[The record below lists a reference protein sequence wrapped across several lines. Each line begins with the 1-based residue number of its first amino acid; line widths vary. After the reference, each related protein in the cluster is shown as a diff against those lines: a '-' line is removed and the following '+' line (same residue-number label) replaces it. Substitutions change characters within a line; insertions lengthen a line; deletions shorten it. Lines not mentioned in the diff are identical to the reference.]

1 MDQASW
7 QERPTAPRVEADG
20 LAMPRRAL
28 AWATI
33 ILGLT
38 LAVLDGSIAN
48 VALPTIAE
56 EFKADPAVSIWI
68 VNGYQLAIVM
78 ALLPLSTLGEKYGYR
93 WVYLY
98 GILLF
103 TVASL
108 GCVLAPSLQGLTVAR
123 VVQGLGA
130 AGLMSVNAAVLRYT
144 VPQAKFGAAIGM
156 NALVV
161 AAASTAGPAISG
173 LLLAVASWRW
183 LFAINLPLGVLV
195 LALGWRSLPE
205 SDRTHE
211 RFDVPSAVLSAL
223 AFGLVV
229 TIIDSFGHAIAWGIV
244 LPQIAACV
252 LAFGWLFARARRM
265 ARPMLPLD
273 LLRLPIFSLSIS
285 TSVASFAAQMLA
297 FVSLPFTFQML
308 YQMSPTGVGLL
319 MMPWPLAVAVV
330 APMAGRLADSYS
342 PAMLGGAGL
351 ILLAVGLLLL
361 GLLPAHPAD
370 WDIAW
375 RMAVCGAGFGLFQ
388 SPNNRTMI
396 GAAPRERSGAASGM
410 LSVARLMGQSIGTAL
425 VALLLAQF
433 GIAGAVTALFTGA
446 GFAAVAAVFSLTRLA
461 Y

>member
-1 MDQASW
+1 MA
-7 QERPTAPRVEADG
+7 ARVAADG
-20 LAMPRRAL
+20 LAMPRRAF

-78 ALLPLSTLGEKYGYR
+78 ALLPLSTLGERYGYR

-108 GCVLAPSLQGLTVAR
+108 GCVLAPSLQALTVAR

-173 LLLAVASWRW
+173 VLLALASWRW

-195 LALGWRSLPE
+195 LLLGWRSLPE
-205 SDRTHE
+205 SDRTHD

-244 LPQIAACV
+244 LPQVVACV
-252 LAFGWLFARARRM
+252 LAFVWLFARARGT

-308 YQMSPTGVGLL
+308 YQMSPTGVGIL

-330 APMAGRLADSYS
+330 APLAGRLADRYS
-342 PAMLGGAGL
+342 SAVLGGTGL
-351 ILLAVGLLLL
+351 ILLAVGLVLL
-361 GLLPAHPAD
+361 GLLPADPAN

-375 RMAVCGAGFGLFQ
+375 RMALCGAGFGLFQ

-396 GAAPRERSGAASGM
+396 AAAPRERSGAASGM

-446 GFAAVAAVFSLTRLA
+446 AFAAVAAVFSLTRLA
-461 Y
+461 V

>member
-1 MDQASW
+1 MA
-7 QERPTAPRVEADG
+7 ARVAADG
-20 LAMPRRAL
+20 LAMPRRAF

-78 ALLPLSTLGEKYGYR
+78 ALLPLSTLGERYGYR

-108 GCVLAPSLQGLTVAR
+108 GCVLAPSLQALTVAR

-144 VPQAKFGAAIGM
+144 VPQVKFGAAIGM

-173 LLLAVASWRW
+173 VLLALASWRW

-195 LALGWRSLPE
+195 LVLGWRSLPD
-205 SDRTHE
+205 SDRTHD

-244 LPQIAACV
+244 LPQVVACV
-252 LAFGWLFARARRM
+252 LAFIWLFARARRT

-308 YQMSPTGVGLL
+308 YQMSPTGVGIL

-330 APMAGRLADSYS
+330 APLAGRLADRYS
-342 PAMLGGAGL
+342 SAVLGGTGL
-351 ILLAVGLLLL
+351 ILLAVGLALL

-375 RMAVCGAGFGLFQ
+375 RMALCGAGFGLFQ

-396 GAAPRERSGAASGM
+396 AAAPRERSGAASGM

-446 GFAAVAAVFSLTRLA
+446 AFAAVAAVFSLTRLA
-461 Y
+461 V

>member
-1 MDQASW
+1 MA
-7 QERPTAPRVEADG
+7 ARVAADG
-20 LAMPRRAL
+20 LAMPRRAF

-78 ALLPLSTLGEKYGYR
+78 ALLPLSTLGERYGYR

-108 GCVLAPSLQGLTVAR
+108 GCVLAPSLQALTVAR

-173 LLLAVASWRW
+173 VLLALASWRW

-195 LALGWRSLPE
+195 LLLGWRSLPE
-205 SDRTHE
+205 SDRTHD

-244 LPQIAACV
+244 LPQVVACV
-252 LAFGWLFARARRM
+252 LAFVWLFARARGT

-308 YQMSPTGVGLL
+308 YQMSPTGVGIL

-330 APMAGRLADSYS
+330 APLAGRLADRYS
-342 PAMLGGAGL
+342 SAVLGGTGL
-351 ILLAVGLLLL
+351 ILLAVGLVLL
-361 GLLPAHPAD
+361 GLLPAHPAN

-375 RMAVCGAGFGLFQ
+375 RMALCGAGFGLFQ

-396 GAAPRERSGAASGM
+396 AAAPRERSGAASGM

-446 GFAAVAAVFSLTRLA
+446 AFAAVAAVFSLTRLA
-461 Y
+461 V

>member
-1 MDQASW
+1 MA
-7 QERPTAPRVEADG
+7 ARVAADG
-20 LAMPRRAL
+20 LAMPRRGF

-78 ALLPLSTLGEKYGYR
+78 ALLPLSTLGERYGYR

-108 GCVLAPSLQGLTVAR
+108 GCVLAPSLQALTVAR

-173 LLLAVASWRW
+173 VLLALASWRW

-195 LALGWRSLPE
+195 LLLGWRSLPE
-205 SDRTHE
+205 SDRTHD

-244 LPQIAACV
+244 LPQVVACV
-252 LAFGWLFARARRM
+252 LAFVWLFARARGT

-308 YQMSPTGVGLL
+308 YQMSPTGVGIL

-330 APMAGRLADSYS
+330 APLAGRLADRYS
-342 PAMLGGAGL
+342 SAVLGGTGL
-351 ILLAVGLLLL
+351 ILLAVGLVLL
-361 GLLPAHPAD
+361 GLLPAHPAN

-375 RMAVCGAGFGLFQ
+375 RMALCGAGFGLFQ

-396 GAAPRERSGAASGM
+396 AAAPRERSGAASGM

-446 GFAAVAAVFSLTRLA
+446 AFAAVAAVFSLTRLA
-461 Y
+461 V

>member
-1 MDQASW
+1 MA
-7 QERPTAPRVEADG
+7 ARVAADG
-20 LAMPRRAL
+20 LAMPRRAF

-78 ALLPLSTLGEKYGYR
+78 ALLPLSTLGERYGYR

-108 GCVLAPSLQGLTVAR
+108 GCVLAPSLQALTVAR

-144 VPQAKFGAAIGM
+144 VPQVKFGAAIGM

-173 LLLAVASWRW
+173 VLLALASWRW

-195 LALGWRSLPE
+195 LVLGWRSLPD
-205 SDRTHE
+205 SDRTHD

-244 LPQIAACV
+244 LPQVVACV
-252 LAFGWLFARARRM
+252 LAFIWLFARARRT

-308 YQMSPTGVGLL
+308 YQMSPTGVGIL

-330 APMAGRLADSYS
+330 APLAGRLADRYS
-342 PAMLGGAGL
+342 SAVLGGTGL
-351 ILLAVGLLLL
+351 ILLAVGLVLL

-375 RMAVCGAGFGLFQ
+375 RMALCGAGFGLFQ

-396 GAAPRERSGAASGM
+396 AAAPRERSGAASGM

-446 GFAAVAAVFSLTRLA
+446 AFAAVAAVFSLTRLA
-461 Y
+461 V